1 MYNYINIISIS
12 TTTYI
17 HCWALHQKQYDG
29 VLFADGNNKGN
40 ARVISQASM
49 SIRPLIW
56 SMFCFYVRA
65 IHWISSFICRLM
77 QVLKI
82 LIGNMWILNLILSI
96 STIFAAAW
104 LTVNNLTRVPSKMG
118 PNDSIPKSVAANSL
132 QVELLEV
139 SLWSQSLWQI
149 FSLSRETID
158 PHPVALASE

>member
-17 HCWALHQKQYDG
+17 HWWDLQQKQYDG
-29 VLFADGNNKGN
+29 VLFAAFNNKGS
-40 ARVISQASM
+40 ARVISQSSM
-49 SIRPLIW
+49 SIRLIW
-56 SMFCFYVRA
+56 STFLFAVRA

-77 QVLKI
+77 QALKI
-82 LIGNMWILNLILSI
+82 LIANIWILNLIFSI

-118 PNDSIPKSVAANSL
+118 PNDSIPK
-132 QVELLEV
+132 LEV
-139 SLWSQSLWQI
+139 SLWSQSRWQI
-149 FSLSRETID
+149 CSLSRETTD